1 MANQNRKHTLV
12 LHVNPDI
19 EACFMA
25 HLFLA
30 HEDVRDAYGVIDAPA
45 LKFIPGGPLRKEDW
59 AGEADVTPRALEAK
73 GYVFLDCGGGLLDQ
87 HGRPE
92 NLMRNSISSL
102 DLMVHVLELD
112 AHLPHLAPLMA
123 IISDNDLF
131 GEDVAPSHS
140 VKNTATP
147 HTPRHLRNM
156 ILGWN
161 VLYKDA
167 PAKVVRL
174 ASDAFGCIERCIDAA
189 SEDHP
194 KDKSFKKFF
203 LHAVLLAG
211 ATAHFKTR
219 VGLDADDEAMRMA
232 ASFSAA
238 CDDGLAALEKEW
250 ERGCKDYWSGT
261 KLRTVQVPKKTPE
274 GIAYKTVTVAY
285 GRSASTRFGAVTRF
299 GNEGQLPEKPRRNKA
314 DVTIQFSG
322 DGKFIISTKGIELD
336 RVAKAI
342 RETDL
347 RRRGVNLDKPDVGL
361 LDRSGHLRFTDAF
374 GREQM
379 ALYLAEYRTAFGNA
393 FRANPMAEKTPLK
406 EEEIVELAV
415 KALGQL

>member
-1 MANQNRKHTLV
+1 MTKTPKHTLV
-12 LHVNPDI
+12 LHINPDI

-25 HLFLA
+25 HMFLA

-59 AGEADVTPRALEAK
+59 PGEAEVTSKALEAK
-73 GYVFLDCGGGLLDQ
+73 GYVFLDCGGGLFDQ

-92 NLMRNSISSL
+92 NFVRNSVSSL

-112 AHLPHLAPLMA
+112 ARKPHLVPVMI
-123 IISDNDLF
+123 IISDNDLN

-140 VKNTATP
+140 VKKTTTP
-147 HTPRHLRNM
+147 HTPRHLRGM

-161 VLYKDA
+161 VIHKDA
-167 PAKVVRL
+167 PEIVVGL
-174 ASDAFGCIERCIDAA
+174 ASHAFGCIERCIDAA
-189 SEDHP
+189 ADRP
-194 KDKSFKKFF
+194 KEKSFKEFF
-203 LHAVLLAG
+203 LCSVLLGG
-211 ATAHFKTR
+211 AVAHFKTV
-219 VGLDADDEAMRMA
+219 VGLDAEDEAMKMA
-232 ASFSAA
+232 EWFGNE
-238 CDDGLAALEKEW
+238 CELGLVALEKEW
-250 ERGCKDYWSGT
+250 EQGCRDYWSNT
-261 KLRTVQVPKKTPE
+261 KLRSVQVARKTAD
-274 GIAYKTVTVAY
+274 GIAFKTVTVAY
-285 GRSASTRFGAVTRF
+285 GRSASTRYGAVTRF
-299 GNEGQLPEKPRRNKA
+299 GNEGQNPERPRRNKA

-322 DGKFIISTKGIELD
+322 GGKFIVSTKGIELD
-336 RVAKAI
+336 RVAKAV

-347 RRRGVNLDKPDVGL
+347 RRRGVNLDASDLSL

-406 EEEIVELAV
+406 EEEVVELV
-415 KALGQL
+415 IKALGKV